1 MGIKQD
7 ILKSGH
13 RCRLGGNYDKL
24 SITIHSTGNPSS
36 TAQNERDWLD
46 NPTNDRDASWHY
58 VVDEKE
64 VIQAI
69 PDDEEAW
76 HCGNAVGN
84 RFSIGIEICESGDRE
99 KTLQNTAAFVAEKLK
114 EYGWDSSYI
123 KKHADW
129 AKKNCPRILIDSA
142 YIKDG
147 MDWNWF
153 VNLVEEKRKG
163 TKEMTV
169 EEAKEIIQK
178 TCGFDDNTMQYL
190 SFYRYSESLLI
201 RLAQAMQ

>member
-1 MGIKQD
+1 MGIKKQL
-7 ILKSGH
+7 LKSGH
-13 RCRLGGNYDKL
+13 RCRPGGNYDKL

-46 NPTNDRDASWHY
+46 NPANDRDASWHY

-69 PDDEEAW
+69 PEIEEAW
-76 HCGNAVGN
+76 HCGSAVGN

-99 KTLQNTAAFVAEKLK
+99 KTLQNAAAFVAEKLK
-114 EYGWDSSYI
+114 EYGWDCTYLR
-123 KKHADW
+123 KHADW
-129 AKKNCPRILIDSA
+129 ANKNCPRILIDSA

-153 VNLVEEKRKG
+153 VDLIEKKLEG
-163 TKEMTV
+163 EKEMTV

-201 RLAQAMQ
+201 RLAQAMK